1 MFFIIVN
8 SSKKGSSRHSGPHQQ
23 LGYDNDQSDGNHSEV
38 KQLDACLLGGYNIIW
53 LFNDLITIMYDL
65 TALPLRAQICAQ
77 IFHEHHSSFN
87 NFSIFCPL
95 TTFDS

>member
-38 KQLDACLLGGYNIIW
+38 KQLDACLLGGYNII
-53 LFNDLITIMYDL
+53 
-65 TALPLRAQICAQ
+65 
-77 IFHEHHSSFN
+77 
-87 NFSIFCPL
+87 
-95 TTFDS
+95 